1 MPDSRRA
8 AVVDFHIHCYDRPL
22 RAPESFVAFMD
33 RELAKTY
40 GSFAQFLERYGSAE
54 SYLRVL
60 DDAGADYGVILA
72 ELAPITSAIA
82 SNETVEAL
90 CAGQPRLIPFAS
102 LNPYLTE
109 NPARQL
115 ERLVR
120 DHGFHGLKLYPTY
133 SYFYP
138 NDPKLYPVY
147 AKTQEL
153 GIPVKWHTGTS
164 VFPASRLKYGDPV
177 YIDDVAVDFPDLVAI
192 ITHSGRPIWYETAYT
207 LARLRP
213 NVYME
218 IAGLPPRRLLTYFPD
233 LERVSD
239 KVLFGS
245 DWPSVPTLKGNIEAI
260 RALPLS
266 DRAKEQVLGGNAAR
280 ILGLGDPR
288 RVSYAGPKPT
298 DV

>member
-1 MPDSRRA
+1 MI
-8 AVVDFHIHCYDRPL
+8 VDFHLHCYDSPL
-22 RAPESFVAFMD
+22 RAPESFIAFMD
-33 RELAKTY
+33 RELARTH
-40 GSFAQFLERYGSAE
+40 GSFAKFLERYGSAE
-54 SYLRVL
+54 SYLGVL
-60 DDAGADYGVILA
+60 DDAGADYGVVLA

-90 CAGQPRLIPFAS
+90 CKGQPRLIPFAS
-102 LNPYLTE
+102 INPYLIE
-109 NPARQL
+109 NPAREL

-120 DHGFHGLKLYPTY
+120 EHGFRGLKLYPTY

-138 NDPKLYPVY
+138 NDAALYPLY
-147 AKTQEL
+147 AKAQEL
-153 GIPVKWHTGTS
+153 RIPVKWHTGTS
-164 VFPASRLKYGDPV
+164 VFPASRLKYGDPIH
-177 YIDDVAVDFPDLVAI
+177 IDDVAVDFPDLTAI

-218 IAGLPPRRLLTYFPD
+218 IAGLPPKRLLTYFPD

-266 DRAKEQVLGGNAAR
+266 EGARERILGGNAAR
-280 ILGLGDPR
+280 VLGLG
-288 RVSYAGPKPT
+288 
-298 DV
+298 